1 MGLTTLRQAI
11 HGPKVPPLAQF
22 LNLWSLGDGVLVGV
36 DLSMSSAY
44 ELELDSLRLAD
55 PARADLF
62 ETQARAF
69 LNALPA
75 DVTLQFVVQVRKGD
89 PDAIRA
95 FRRSNAHPDADALSR
110 LVIEKKCE
118 A

>member
-1 MGLTTLRQAI
+1 MGLPPLRQAI

-44 ELELDSLRLAD
+44 ELELASLRLAD

-89 PDAIRA
+89 PETIRA
-95 FRRSNAHPDADALSR
+95 FREANLRPDTDAL
-110 LVIEKKCE
+110 
-118 A
+118 